1 MASRRTT
8 FWVAVCAAGVLTL
21 AGTVVAVAG
30 YFTSTG
36 PGRVVRDYFAALSR
50 GDARAA
56 LGYGALPDGPRELLT
71 GPVLRAQQQVGRI
84 GPVSVIA
91 IDQDHDTASVSV
103 HYAITFAG
111 DTTPNVV
118 DDQVR
123 MIKHGRSWRLT
134 ETAVPVDLTLKSAQ
148 RRASVAGAV
157 IPTGRPL
164 VFPGAVPIAFDAP
177 ALQLAGLPGR
187 VVRFAHPTPP
197 LEVTVSAVGQQMV
210 HDAVTAALRKCLG
223 SAHPDPLCPMPTGG
237 RAVPGTVRGDIDE
250 EIPEL
255 TVTVAPDADGRI
267 EVTGKVPVTGSYT
280 VLTFENQPASEP
292 LKREKLVIRAHA
304 SARTPTDIVWD
315 VS

>member
-50 GDARAA
+50 GDARDA

-187 VVRFAHPTPP
+187 VVRFAHSTPP

-210 HDAVTAALRKCLG
+210 RGAVTAALRRCLG
-223 SAHPDPLCPMPTGG
+223 STDPDPLCPMPKGG
-237 RAVPGTVRGDIDE
+237 RAVPGTVRGSIGDE
-250 EIPEL
+250 VPNLE
-255 TVTVAPDADGRI
+255 VTVAPDADGRI
-267 EVTGKVPVTGSYT
+267 DVTGDMAVTGSYT
-280 VLTFENQPASEP
+280 VLTFENQRQSKPMNRP
-292 LKREKLVIRAHA
+292 LTIQAHT

>member
-1 MASRRTT
+1 
-8 FWVAVCAAGVLTL
+8 
-21 AGTVVAVAG
+21 VAG

-36 PGRVVRDYFAALSR
+36 PGQVVRDYFAALSR

-91 IDQDHDTASVSV
+91 IDQDHDKASVSV
-103 HYAITFAG
+103 HYAITFAP
-111 DTTPNVV
+111 DTKPSVI

-123 MIKHGRSWRLT
+123 MIKHGRSWRLM
-134 ETAVPVDLTLKSAQ
+134 ETAVPVDLTLKTAQ
-148 RRASVAGAV
+148 HRASVAGAV

-197 LEVTVSAVGQQMV
+197 LEVTVSAVGQRMV
-210 HDAVTAALRKCLG
+210 SDAVTAALRKCLD
-223 SAHPDPLCPMPTGG
+223 SRDPDPLCPMPTGG
-237 RAVPGTVRGDIDE
+237 RAVPGTVRGDIDQKM
-250 EIPEL
+250 PDL
-255 TVTVAPDADGRI
+255 RVTVATDADGRI
-267 EVTGKVPVTGSYT
+267 GVTGHVRVTGRYT
-280 VLTFENQPASEP
+280 ELTFDNQRATKPVDRP
-292 LKREKLVIRAHA
+292 LTFQAHA
-304 SARTPTDIVWD
+304 SSRTPTDIVWD
-315 VS
+315 QS